1 MHAMVG
7 GSYLECGAWYPV
19 GGGAAFAE
27 HIIPTITRNG
37 GEARAR
43 VRVESL
49 LFDGEAVVGV
59 ITEDGSEI
67 RSDVVISDIGARETV
82 DFLLPDN
89 CGHEDWVEDI
99 RALSSS
105 IAHFDLFLGFE
116 GDIEAAG
123 ATRSNH
129 WFYPTAEVDAVWTDA
144 PDGTPPGMFVSFG
157 SLKDP
162 THDPGPRQKHTG
174 DVLVWTDWSTVAQWA
189 DTRFGARPDDYNE
202 FKRRAEETILAQ
214 FAAHFPDLAEL
225 VVFHELSTPLTTVSF
240 TEHREG
246 AFYGL
251 DVTPERVMSDAL
263 RARTPIKGLYL
274 TGQDVATPGIPGA
287 LWGGLLA
294 AASVDPKVFARF
306 R

>member
-1 MHAMVG
+1 
-7 GSYLECGAWYPV
+7 
-19 GGGAAFAE
+19 
-27 HIIPTITRNG
+27 
-37 GEARAR
+37 
-43 VRVESL
+43 
-49 LFDGEAVVGV
+49 
-59 ITEDGSEI
+59 
-67 RSDVVISDIGARETV
+67 
-82 DFLLPDN
+82 
-89 CGHEDWVEDI
+89 
-99 RALSSS
+99 
-105 IAHFDLFLGFE
+105 
-116 GDIEAAG
+116 
-123 ATRSNH
+123 
-129 WFYPTAEVDAVWTDA
+129 
-144 PDGTPPGMFVSFG
+144 MFVSFG

-214 FAAHFPDLAEL
+214 FAAQFPDLAEL